1 MHFSQVLAL
10 SDESEDSQ
18 DEELDNFV
26 MEKLRQIQAE
36 DEKQSHSVGERA
48 NVESQGTRKRKEG
61 AKGSPAEKGP
71 SMDKK
76 LRMTGNVILLVEN
89 NFKHIANVLDA
100 STELTFLLVLREGLS
115 QLGEVTK
122 VLGSDLA
129 TPDHLL
135 VRVEGRSSEDISF
148 IKVELWHTQCSVQ
161 AKNFFWEEF
170 IVARNNI
177 RKVVYDGK
185 ALFNCIISAFPADV
199 KVPPAL
205 RLIDPIIGCWLL
217 KPDSPV
223 HSFKEVLKLLKPGL
237 SVNNLGSVRQ
247 ADLNSQM
254 EALSSACRFDCTTV
268 L

>member
-36 DEKQSHSVGERA
+36 DEKQSHSAGERA

-89 NFKHIANVLDA
+89 NFKHIADVLDA

-122 VLGSDLA
+122 VLGSGLA

-135 VRVEGRSSEDISF
+135 VRAEGRSSEDISF

-185 ALFNCIISAFPADV
+185 ALFNCIVSAFPADV

-247 ADLNSQM
+247 ADLTSQM
-254 EALSSACRFDCTTV
+254 EALSSACR
-268 L
+268 

>member
-36 DEKQSHSVGERA
+36 DEKQSHSAGERA
-48 NVESQGTRKRKEG
+48 NVGSQGTRKRKEG
-61 AKGSPAEKGP
+61 AKGSPAEKVP

-89 NFKHIANVLDA
+89 NFKHIADVLDA

-122 VLGSDLA
+122 VLGSGLA

-135 VRVEGRSSEDISF
+135 VRAEGRSSEDISF

-185 ALFNCIISAFPADV
+185 ALFNCIVSAFPADV

-247 ADLNSQM
+247 ADLTSQM
-254 EALSSACRFDCTTV
+254 EALSSACR
-268 L
+268 